1 MMSCMV
7 CGLFF
12 NKAIAKFFK
21 SFVGHL
27 LRGGRGQCKDKA
39 LEAGPLDTT
48 LLRVGKYGASFLHC
62 YNLPQDVCLD

>member
-1 MMSCMV
+1 MV

-12 NKAIAKFFK
+12 NKAIAKFLK

-39 LEAGPLDTT
+39 LMAGAP
-48 LLRVGKYGASFLHC
+48 GHNSIQGG
-62 YNLPQDVCLD
+62 